1 MRDRTLLVLSGGH
14 PYETL
19 PFEELLANLTG
30 WRVRHLVHP
39 DAEAAVAEGAAKDAA
54 AILFYDMP
62 GFAFANGKV
71 TARAPSAAY
80 RAAILDHFAQGRGAT
95 ALHHAIAGWASWPE
109 WSELIGGRFL
119 YSTDKVRGVRRID
132 SGYRHEV
139 TYAAELIGE
148 HPVTAG
154 LPLSFSLTDELYLG
168 EVFAD
173 TVTPLL
179 RARHEFVAN
188 NFYSAAHAVAGR
200 MFSNVGWRH
209 PPGSDLIGWTKPAGA
224 GRMVYLQP
232 GDGPLVYANPQ
243 FRRLLG
249 NSLEWCAGD

>member
-1 MRDRTLLVLSGGH
+1 M
-14 PYETL
+14 
-19 PFEELLANLTG
+19 
-30 WRVRHLVHP
+30 
-39 DAEAAVAEGAAKDAA
+39 
-54 AILFYDMP
+54 
-62 GFAFANGKV
+62 
-71 TARAPSAAY
+71 
-80 RAAILDHFAQGRGAT
+80 
-95 ALHHAIAGWASWPE
+95 
-109 WSELIGGRFL
+109 
-119 YSTDKVRGVRRID
+119 D

-139 TYAAELIGE
+139 TYAAELISE

-200 MFSNVGWRH
+200 MFSNAGWRH
-209 PPGSDLIGWTKPAGA
+209 PPGSDLIGWTKPAGT

-232 GDGPLVYANPQ
+232 GDGPLVYANSQ